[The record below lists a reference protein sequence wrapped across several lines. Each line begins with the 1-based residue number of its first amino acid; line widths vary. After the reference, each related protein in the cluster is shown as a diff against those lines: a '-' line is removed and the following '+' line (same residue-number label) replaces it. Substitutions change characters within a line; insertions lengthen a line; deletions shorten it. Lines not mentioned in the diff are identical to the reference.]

1 MNKKTIRLLSLAA
14 ASVMLTAALSGC
26 SGNKEE
32 SQMTTESSQTTTSA
46 QTNESD
52 VTEPAAESTAAELT
66 PESTVTEPTAEPLPP
81 VEYPCEYRQEELHC
95 TYDDKDIF
103 GTLYT
108 PENGRDKHPAV
119 IFSHGYNCIGSDMQ
133 DIAKNLAKNG
143 VIAYTFD
150 YCGGSTRSQSSG
162 DSVDMS
168 IETEQD
174 DLRHVIDMI
183 SAMDNVDA
191 SQLYLY
197 GESQGGFVAG
207 LTGAEMPDRIAGM
220 FLIYPAF
227 CIADQ
232 WLAMDP
238 STMTEPFNFMGGMT
252 LSKTFYD
259 GVPRYDIYEHIK
271 AFTNPVLIYQGD
283 NDQVVN
289 ISYAY
294 KIDEAFPDSTL
305 TIVEGAGHGFG
316 GKDRKLV
323 LDGVCDFFTSRGLNQ

>member
-1 MNKKTIRLLSLAA
+1 MHQKNMKTLCLITAA
-14 ASVMLTAALSGC
+14 AMLTAIMSGC
-26 SGNKEE
+26 SGKE
-32 SQMTTESSQTTTSA
+32 STSMTSEPTNTTASTTSA
-46 QTNESD
+46 AEAAAP
-52 VTEPAAESTAAELT
+52 TEKI
-66 PESTVTEPTAEPLPP
+66 TVTEPTAEALPP
-81 VEYPCEYRQEELHC
+81 VEYPCEYTEEELHC
-95 TYDDKDIF
+95 VYGENDIF

-108 PENGRDKHPAV
+108 PDNGRKKHPAV
-119 IFSHGYNCIGSDMQ
+119 IFSHGYNCIGGDMQ
-133 DIAKNLAKNG
+133 DIAKHLAKNG
-143 VIAYTFD
+143 VVTYTFD
-150 YCGGSTRSQSSG
+150 YCGGSTRSASSG

-174 DLRHVIDMI
+174 NLRHVIDMV
-183 SAMDNVDA
+183 SELESVDA
-191 SQLYLY
+191 GSLYLY
-197 GESQGGFVAG
+197 GESQGGFVAA

-227 CIADQ
+227 CIPDQ

-271 AFTNPVLIYQGD
+271 AFTNPVVIYQGD
-283 NDQVVN
+283 KDQVVN
-289 ISYAY
+289 VSYAN

-316 GKDRKLV
+316 GADRKLV
-323 LDGVCDFFTSRGLNQ
+323 RDGVCDFFTSRGLNS